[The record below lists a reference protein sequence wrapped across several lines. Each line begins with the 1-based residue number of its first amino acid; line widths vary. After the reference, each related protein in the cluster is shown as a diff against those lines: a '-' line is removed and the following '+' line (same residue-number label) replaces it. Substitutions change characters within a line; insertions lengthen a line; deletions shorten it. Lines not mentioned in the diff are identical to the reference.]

1 MMPPLSKP
9 AIQALRV
16 IVQRGNARGAEIIYE
31 TRLSDP
37 QKLVDA
43 LETALKYDLVQ
54 VSGNPYDANE
64 VSRAVFTI
72 PPSKIK
78 LVELA
83 MAQAS

>member
-16 IVQRGNARGAEIIYE
+16 IAQRGNARGAEIIYE

-37 QKLVDA
+37 QLVDA

-64 VSRAVFTI
+64 ISRAVFTI

-78 LVELA
+78 LVEFA